1 MKSTMAYAAKRAL
14 FDELKVQSAH
24 GMALDGVDVSYDY
37 PPNPGRSIIYGGGVR
52 FMHTDEAGE
61 WNTVGSE
68 VITIGVY
75 VRVMKTDMTVREVEV
90 ELERIA
96 DTICEVFTDKP
107 YIAGNMTWIG
117 IAQGSGDYSRPP
129 EGAEGVLSL
138 QVMVGSVL
146 V

>member
-14 FDELKVQSAH
+14 FDELKVHTAQ
-24 GMALDGVDVSYDY
+24 GMALDGTDVSYEY
-37 PPNPGRSIIYGGGVR
+37 PPNPGRSIVYGGGVR
-52 FMHTDEAGE
+52 FIHTDEAGE

-75 VRVMKTDMTVREVEV
+75 IRVMKTDFSVREVDV

-96 DTICEVFTDKP
+96 DVICKIFVDKP
-107 YIAGNMTWIG
+107 QIAGTMTWLG
-117 IAQGSGDYSRPP
+117 VAQGNGDYSRPP

-138 QVMVGSVL
+138 QVMVGAVL